1 MVMVCQA
8 ISDMVCGSLV
18 KTAPKENRRCLF
30 SLSGLLLSLC
40 LSLGRYRAWSVPQK
54 PSIQLYIDPFFS
66 SAPLLLV
73 AAEHFWKW
81 ISLQMQLI

>member
-8 ISDMVCGSLV
+8 ISDMVRGSLV
-18 KTAPKENRRCLF
+18 KTAPKENRCCLF
-30 SLSGLLLSLC
+30 SLSGLLLPLC

-54 PSIQLYIDPFFS
+54 PSIQLCIDIFS
-66 SAPLLLV
+66 SVPLLLV

-81 ISLQMQLI
+81 ISLRMQLI